1 MDKDKTLES
10 MSEHQIKSM
19 IALLQ
24 TLLTSK
30 TVNDNTSTEDD
41 NEEPAKRKKT
51 KKTKSS
57 NNTKQSNKL
66 KNKHGYNLSR
76 DNNKFLS
83 MPEANMHKDD
93 SRIDALLSKH
103 PPVSRSRKFEYV
115 NVKCRLCGK
124 EENVSPGILTD
135 SPSRYKC
142 NKCSAIQG

>member
-1 MDKDKTLES
+1 MLDS
-10 MSEHQIKSM
+10 MNEEQIKNM

-24 TLLTSK
+24 TMLSSK
-30 TVNDNTSTEDD
+30 SVENKTTEFTR
-41 NEEPAKRKKT
+41 EIETETEIKKKKKT
-51 KKTKSS
+51 KQE
-57 NNTKQSNKL
+57 NIPNKK
-66 KNKHGYNLSR
+66 KNKHGYQLSKN
-76 DNNKFLS
+76 DNKFLL
-83 MPEANMHKDD
+83 MPEADMHKGD
-93 SRIDALLSKH
+93 SRIDSLLSKH